1 MNAIRPVTRRLT
13 SATAVNPGR
22 RQESV
27 SVLPERTAVHGLA
40 SAQPAATADTSLHIE
55 RLIIRG
61 VSLPAGSTSRL
72 EVAFQ
77 VELQRLANTSPLSN
91 THLASFAMAA
101 LRLEPI
107 RIDPA
112 GGAEQLGR
120 KLAQALWGGLAP

>member
-1 MNAIRPVTRRLT
+1 MNTIRPVTRRLAST
-13 SATAVNPGR
+13 TAVNPGR
-22 RQESV
+22 RQEAV

-40 SAQPAATADTSLHIE
+40 CAQPTAPADTSLHIE
-55 RLIIRG
+55 RLVIRG
-61 VSLPAGSTSRL
+61 VSLPAGSTARL

-77 VELQRLANTSPLSN
+77 VELQRLATTLPLSN
-91 THLASFAMAA
+91 LHLASIALAA